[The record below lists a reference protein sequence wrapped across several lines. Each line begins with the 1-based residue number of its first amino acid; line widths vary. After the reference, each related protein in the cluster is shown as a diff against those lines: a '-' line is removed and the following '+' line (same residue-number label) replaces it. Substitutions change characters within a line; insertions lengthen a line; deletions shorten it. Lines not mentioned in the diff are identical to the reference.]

1 MWVFFL
7 IAVLNVVLG
16 FAAGAALGQRWRRMT
31 AARSPVWE
39 AAATAVPVVPASA
52 APAPPEPRAAASQP
66 AAGQQSPPSPIVAL
80 PAAAAPL
87 VECRVETRAY
97 QDKLDAAED
106 RLRNPT
112 HPLNAAAIEECLES
126 LRAATEEFLLERN
139 KIQPRVVELAGA
151 LGPSAAGIVSQ
162 IETAAQHQDETIQ
175 QAYNAFQ
182 SFDGEAEIE
191 PQREQLAQQAGRLIE
206 GSLQL
211 DASLAG
217 LEVELLRSAHPDA
230 KPEHYARDEQT
241 GLLTRAAME
250 SAIMDFWRRDPHR
263 VRTLAAALLDVDQT
277 AAVNQLHGHRRTDR
291 ALHACGR
298 LLGAKQ
304 SADLA
309 VARYNGQAYCLLFF
323 DGDVRS
329 AANTVEELRQ
339 GLEMTRF
346 EDGDHEIRLTVSCGI
361 TAATPADTLLSLLE
375 RLEATLHEAKRY
387 GRNRTFLH
395 EGKRPAPVIPP
406 NFTIKE
412 RRIAL
417 A

>member
-16 FAAGAALGQRWRRMT
+16 FAAGAALGQRWRRMM
-31 AARSPVWE
+31 AAGCPAWESASP
-39 AAATAVPVVPASA
+39 ATAVAPASA
-52 APAPPEPRAAASQP
+52 APSRPEPQP
-66 AAGQQSPPSPIVAL
+66 VVAQEPNPEPAVAL
-80 PAAAAPL
+80 PAEAAPL
-87 VECRVETRAY
+87 VECRDEMRAY
-97 QDKLDAAED
+97 QGKLDAAED
-106 RLRNPT
+106 RLRDPT
-112 HPLNAAAIEECLES
+112 HPWDAAAIESCLES

-139 KIQPRVVELAGA
+139 KTQPRVVELAESLGA
-151 LGPSAAGIVSQ
+151 SGAGIVSQ
-162 IETAAQHQDETIQ
+162 IETAAQRQDETIQ

-182 SFDGEAEIE
+182 NFDGQAEIE

-206 GSLQL
+206 GSMQL

-217 LEVELLRSAHPDA
+217 LELELFRTAHPEA
-230 KPEHYARDEQT
+230 KPEHHARDEQT

-250 SAIMDFWRRDPHR
+250 SAIIDFWRRDPHR
-263 VRTLAAALLDVDQT
+263 VRTLVAALLDVDQT
-277 AAVNQLHGHRRTDR
+277 SAVNQAHGHRRADR

-298 LLGAKQ
+298 LLHAKH
-304 SADLA
+304 SADLVA
-309 VARYNGQAYCLLFF
+309 ARYNGQAFCLLFF

-339 GLEMTRF
+339 SLEMTHF
-346 EDGDHEIRLTVSCGI
+346 EDGSHDIRLTVSCGI

-375 RLEATLHEAKRY
+375 RLETTLHEAKRY

-395 EGKRPAPVIPP
+395 EGKHPAPVIPP

-417 A
+417 T

>member
-16 FAAGAALGQRWRRMT
+16 FAAGAALGQRWRRMM

-39 AAATAVPVVPASA
+39 AAASAPPVVPPRA
-52 APAPPEPRAAASQP
+52 APARSEPHAAAVQH
-66 AAGQQSPPSPIVAL
+66 SPPAPTVAL
-80 PAAAAPL
+80 PTEAAPL
-87 VECRVETRAY
+87 AECRAETRSY

-106 RLRNPT
+106 RLRDPT
-112 HPLNAAAIEECLES
+112 HPWDAAAIEECLES

-139 KIQPRVVELAGA
+139 KNQPRVVELAGS
-151 LGPSAAGIVSQ
+151 LGPSAPGIVSQ
-162 IETAAQHQDETIQ
+162 IETAVQHQDETIQ
-175 QAYNAFQ
+175 QAYDAFQ
-182 SFDGEAEIE
+182 RFDGEAEIE

-206 GSLQL
+206 GSLQF

-230 KPEHYARDEQT
+230 KPENHARDEHT

-250 SAIMDFWRRDPHR
+250 SAIIDFWRRDPHR

-277 AAVNQLHGHRRTDR
+277 AAVNQSHGHRRTDR

-309 VARYNGQAYCLLFF
+309 VARYNGQAFCLLFF

-361 TAATPADTLLSLLE
+361 TAATPADTLFSLLE

-395 EGKRPAPVIPP
+395 EGKHPAPVIPP

-412 RRIAL
+412 RRITL
-417 A
+417 D

>member
-1 MWVFFL
+1 MWFFFL

-16 FAAGAALGQRWRRMT
+16 FAAGAALGQRWRRMM
-31 AARSPVWE
+31 AAGCPAWE
-39 AAATAVPVVPASA
+39 AAAPATPVAKASTTPARTEPPSAAMQPSPATAVVT
-52 APAPPEPRAAASQP
+52 
-66 AAGQQSPPSPIVAL
+66 L
-80 PAAAAPL
+80 PTEAAPL
-87 VECRVETRAY
+87 VECRAETRTY

-106 RLRNPT
+106 RLRDPT
-112 HPLNAAAIEECLES
+112 HPWDAAAIEACLES

-139 KIQPRVVELAGA
+139 KNQPRVVELAGS

-162 IETAAQHQDETIQ
+162 IESAAQHQDETIQ
-175 QAYNAFQ
+175 QAYDAFQ
-182 SFDGEAEIE
+182 RFDGESEIE
-191 PQREQLAQQAGRLIE
+191 PQREQLAEQAGRLIE

-230 KPEHYARDEQT
+230 KPENYARDEQT

-250 SAIMDFWRRDPHR
+250 SAIVDFWRRDPHR
-263 VRTLAAALLDVDQT
+263 VRTLVAALLDVDQT
-277 AAVNQLHGHRRTDR
+277 AALNQSHGHRRTDR
-291 ALHACGR
+291 ALGACGR
-298 LLGAKQ
+298 LLGAKH
-304 SADLA
+304 SADIA
-309 VARYNGQAYCLLFF
+309 VARYNGQAFCMLFF

-329 AANTVEELRQ
+329 AANTIEELRQ
-339 GLEMTRF
+339 SLEMTHF
-346 EDGDHEIRLTVSCGI
+346 EEGEHDVRLTVSCGI
-361 TAATPADTLLSLLE
+361 TAATPADTLISLLE
-375 RLEATLHEAKRY
+375 RLDATVHEAKRY

-395 EGKRPAPVIPP
+395 EGKHPAPVIPP